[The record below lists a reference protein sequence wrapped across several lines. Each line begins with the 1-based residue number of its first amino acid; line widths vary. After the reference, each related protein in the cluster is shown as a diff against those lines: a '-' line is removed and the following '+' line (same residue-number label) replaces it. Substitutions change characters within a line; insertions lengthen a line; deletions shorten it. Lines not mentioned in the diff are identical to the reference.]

1 MKFVVKVIDANQD
14 IEFWDDEADDA
25 MVSEIKELDG
35 HLALCALG
43 FCETDIDVAEMP
55 SSMLGVIITQPPA
68 SPNAVSHHELM
79 ARAFGGLGEDVYWH
93 RMLDREC
100 GKDRLMSEID
110 IRTPEAAAH
119 TIALIK
125 GWLVEMLEA
134 EWPVSAS

>member
-1 MKFVVKVIDANQD
+1 MKFVVKTIDAKQD
-14 IEFWDDEADDA
+14 IKSWNGEASADE
-25 MVSEIKELDG
+25 MSEIKRLDG

-43 FCETDIDVAEMP
+43 FCETDIDVAGMP
-55 SSMLGVIITQPPA
+55 SSMLGVIITQPTV
-68 SPNAVSHHELM
+68 SPNAESHHELM
-79 ARAFGGLGEDVYWH
+79 ARAFGVLGEDVYWH

-125 GWLVEMLEA
+125 GWLVEMLGA
-134 EWPVSAS
+134 EWPVSAN